1 MADTSKR
8 AIRQAFDRAAASY
21 DASAFL
27 QQEIARRL
35 DEHLDGMKFEPELI
49 LDAGC
54 GTGYGI
60 PLLRARYPKAGVIA
74 LDLAPAMLRETLRQ
88 HGPRPLGQR
97 LRDMASRLVGRPS
110 GRHVSLKADPRLSP
124 VCADLEHLP
133 LARQSLDLLW
143 SSLAL
148 QWTDPATVFR
158 EARRVLKPGGLIL
171 FATFGPDTLKEL
183 RAASADLDGH
193 AHVNRFIDMHDLG
206 DALVQ
211 AGFGGP
217 VMEMETLTL
226 TYGELSGL
234 LADLKGIGAHT
245 VLENGRRGLM
255 GKSAWKRL
263 REGYEAYRRPDG
275 QLPATYEVVYG
286 HAWARSEERRVGKE
300 CRRLCRSRWS
310 PYH

>member
-1 MADTSKR
+1 MADTTKR
-8 AIRQAFDRAAASY
+8 AIRQAFDRAAARY

-35 DEHLDGMKFEPELI
+35 DEHLDGMKFAPELI

-60 PLLRARYPKAGVIA
+60 PLLRARYPKSRQIA
-74 LDLAPAMLRETLRQ
+74 LDLAPAMVRETLRQ
-88 HGPRPLGQR
+88 HGETGWRALLKR
-97 LRDMASRLVGRPS
+97 FTSSRLAP
-110 GRHVSLKADPRLSP
+110 L
-124 VCADLEHLP
+124 CADLERLP
-133 LARQSLDLLW
+133 LARQSVDMLW

-148 QWTDPATVFR
+148 QWTDPATVFK

-226 TYGELSGL
+226 TYTELRGL

-245 VLENGRRGLM
+245 VVDNPRRGLM
-255 GKSAWKRL
+255 GKAAWKRL
-263 REGYEAYRRPDG
+263 RENYEAHRRPDG

-286 HAWARSEERRVGKE
+286 HAWATGVEKTAAGHQVIEFAPPRKG
-300 CRRLCRSRWS
+300 
-310 PYH
+310 P